1 MKFGLSSSSCPN
13 SLEYSTDIAFVVHLL
28 LPTLHFYP
36 TFQSQCSVPYQML
49 FFHIL
54 CIIIVLDHQYT
65 SFFHSICDH
74 TVRSNYIFSLG
85 SVHGT
90 QAYLHRKTEVRIEIT
105 QGFMTP
111 YNKKA
116 QDKVS
121 HLPSTAQVVLY
132 KQRT

>member
-28 LPTLHFYP
+28 LPTLHFILH
-36 TFQSQCSVPYQML
+36 SKVSVPCQML

-54 CIIIVLDHQYT
+54 CIIIVLDHQHT
-65 SFFHSICDH
+65 SCFHSICDH

-90 QAYLHRKTEVRIEIT
+90 QAYLHRKMEVRIEIT

-111 YNKKA
+111 FSKEA
-116 QDKVS
+116 QDDVS